1 MHYRLVVHLLW
12 GQSTVLTME
21 CEVVTP
27 DSNSDSIITNKT
39 NRKICH
45 VRIFADRRRPSSA
58 VQGMAFE
65 LIRER
70 LNTALNSVFS
80 EDGKR
85 AVLFY
90 LTEKY
95 SVTLETASKDP
106 VKLEAALSNLLGEIG
121 WTLVKRRI
129 IRELYG
135 PTFEANRI
143 SVETT
148 SLSDAFGFI
157 RSLGSVMGNQLGRF

>member
-1 MHYRLVVHLLW
+1 MHYRLVVHLLR
-12 GQSTVLTME
+12 GQSTVPTLE
-21 CEVVTP
+21 REAVTLN
-27 DSNSDSIITNKT
+27 SNSDSIITNRT
-39 NRKICH
+39 NRKICY

-58 VQGMAFE
+58 VQGMAYE

-70 LNTALNSVFS
+70 LETALNSVFS

-106 VKLEAALSNLLGEIG
+106 VKLEAALTNLLGEIG

-135 PTFEANRI
+135 PTFETNRT
-143 SVETT
+143 SVETA

-157 RSLGSVMGNQLGRF
+157 RSLGSVIGSQLGRF